1 MGNNKGEN
9 SVKIYLNSI
18 VIAASVYIY
27 AATYWL
33 GTGNMWQVGRYASLS
48 LSKPWVYRQLVPI
61 LARLLGN
68 LVPLDIALVAI
79 VTLSGVS
86 FYLALRSLI
95 LYIND
100 TVSELKIL
108 LFFLAGILLLQNE
121 RLPYDMM
128 TGFLWTLGLLFI
140 VQHKHIAF
148 MILFPFVCLNRIDT
162 APLLIVA
169 YWLRFPNNWGEVLG
183 CLAAFVVT
191 YTGLHIY
198 FTDNPGSPAWIE
210 PWLNVLRFWNNPW
223 RALLHFFATVVIF
236 LRILIRADHQPLYF
250 QRLFIVLVPI
260 FVILYLV
267 AGQAFEIRVFMEM
280 MPILVVLTIL

>member
-1 MGNNKGEN
+1 M
-9 SVKIYLNSI
+9 L
-18 VIAASVYIY
+18 
-27 AATYWL
+27 
-33 GTGNMWQVGRYASLS
+33 QVGRYASLS

-68 LVPLDIALVAI
+68 LVPLEIALVTI
-79 VTLSGVS
+79 VTISGVS

-108 LFFLAGILLLQNE
+108 LFFLAVILLLRNE

-140 VQHKHIAF
+140 VQQKNLAF

-169 YWLRFPNNWGEVLG
+169 YWLRFPWKWQEVTG
-183 CLAAFVVT
+183 CGIVFIVMYL
-191 YTGLHIY
+191 GLHTY
-198 FTDNPGSPAWIE
+198 FSDNPGSTAWIQ
-210 PWLNVLRFWNNPW
+210 PWWNVLRFWYSPW
-223 RALLHFFATVVIF
+223 RTLLHLFVTVVIF
-236 LRILIRADHQPLYF
+236 LRILIRANHQSLYF
-250 QRLFIVLVPI
+250 QRLFIVLAPI

-267 AGQAFEIRVFMEM
+267 AGQAFEVRVFMEI